1 MSRAKSF
8 QLVISPNFSAAGIL
22 RPVKYRSSILRENLL
37 FSNIRVSAYSIQL
50 QKYSDG
56 YLTTTLKFAHET
68 TRDEI
73 SSVNEIRVKG
83 NGDLRDMERIDR
95 SWWKLDAA
103 ENLRGASNGSH

>member
-37 FSNIRVSAYSIQL
+37 FTNIRVSAYSIQL

-68 TRDEI
+68 TRVHLFGERN
-73 SSVNEIRVKG
+73 SSERKRRSPGYGGKDRSIVVEIRCGGKSQ
-83 NGDLRDMERIDR
+83 RRE
-95 SWWKLDAA
+95 
-103 ENLRGASNGSH
+103 